1 MRYLLL
7 LIFFVASSWAM
18 KLEVEINPVEEQPG
32 DHSGSDLLLPTSTTG
47 NTAPLVE
54 SGDASV
60 KGFRQYLGV
69 EEQAATDLGGVPNP
83 TVDPTDQSQVNTKVN
98 AGPTAVEP
106 PEAQLF
112 YRMRSSE
119 PLMFRSLDP
128 KIQDLAEKAEKGIQ
142 EESSFVT
149 FWLKPVKEWIKKSM
163 QKPKMMKRLQGF
175 VQDTLKKLTGVDSNL
190 DLKIKE
196 VAEKAERGIP
206 VESELEEFIEEV
218 NKNPKPML
226 KKRMASILTAIAA
239 ILAGVPL
246 GALG

>member
-54 SGDASV
+54 SGDASD
-60 KGFRQYLGV
+60 KGFRQLSGV
-69 EEQAATDLGGVPNP
+69 AAG
-83 TVDPTDQSQVNTKVN
+83 
-98 AGPTAVEP
+98 
-106 PEAQLF
+106 F